1 MARRGCGGFMKEKT
15 TAFIDEFFARHTELE
30 GLRGQIVQAGE
41 LLAETFASGGKLL
54 LCGNGGSCADCDHI
68 AGELLKGF
76 MLRRPVSAGF
86 KEKMNALYGE
96 AGEEIASKLQQGLP
110 AISLAGHAAAISA
123 FANDVDPSLVYAQQ
137 VLAYGKE
144 GDALI
149 GISTSGNA
157 VNVAAAVK
165 TANALGIRT
174 IGLTGRDGGDLA
186 RLARLP
192 LIMPERETYRIQE
205 QHIAVYHLLCTIV
218 EYELF
223 DL

>member
-1 MARRGCGGFMKEKT
+1 MILGEMIVLKGASS
-15 TAFIDEFFARHTELE
+15 AILADLLE
-30 GLRGQIVQAGE
+30 RYPVLGSCRNSIYAAGE
-41 LLAETFASGGKLL
+41 MLIESYSQGGKLL
-54 LCGNGGSCADCDHI
+54 ICGNGGSCADCDHI

-96 AGEEIASKLQQGLP
+96 EGEEIASKLQQGLP
-110 AISLAGHAAAISA
+110 AISLAGHAAANSA

-192 LIMPERETYRIQE
+192 LTMPERETYRIQE